1 MEILMLV
8 DYEWFLM
15 RIKHLII
22 PDDEIVMTAVRSQGA
37 GGQNVNKV
45 STAIHLKFDIP
56 SSSLPAVV
64 KQRLL
69 SLHDQRV
76 TKEGVFIIK
85 AQQTRSQL
93 NNKEQAIL
101 RLQSFILQA
110 LTIRKARKKTR
121 PTKAS
126 KLRRLNAKNKRGA
139 LKKNRQKIIEWYS
152 LLFR

>member
-1 MEILMLV
+1 
-8 DYEWFLM
+8 M

-139 LKKNRQKIIEWYS
+139 LKKNRQKIIE
-152 LLFR
+152 

>member
-1 MEILMLV
+1 
-8 DYEWFLM
+8 M

-22 PDDEIVMTAVRSQGA
+22 PDDEIVMTAMRSQGA

-56 SSSLPAVV
+56 CSSLPAVV

-69 SLHDQRV
+69 SLNDQRV

-85 AQQTRSQL
+85 SQQTRSQL
-93 NNKEQAIL
+93 KNKELALL

-110 LTIRKARKKTR
+110 LAIRKVRKKTR

-126 KLRRLNAKNKRGA
+126 KLRRLNAKTKHGA
-139 LKKNRQKIIEWYS
+139 LKKNRQKVDNE
-152 LLFR
+152 

>member
-1 MEILMLV
+1 
-8 DYEWFLM
+8 M

-22 PDDEIVMTAVRSQGA
+22 ADDEIVMTAVRSQGA

-56 SSSLPAVV
+56 SSSLPTVV

-69 SLHDQRV
+69 SLNDQRV
-76 TKEGVFIIK
+76 TKDGVFIIK
-85 AQQTRSQL
+85 SQQTRSQL
-93 NNKEQAIL
+93 KNKEQALL

-110 LTIRKARKKTR
+110 LATIKVRKKTG
-121 PTKAS
+121 PTKTS

-139 LKKNRQKIIEWYS
+139 LKKNRQKITE
-152 LLFR
+152 